1 MATKREKGMVDN
13 ETDTIC
19 EDRISQLPESLIHY
33 IFSFLPAIY
42 IVRMSL
48 ASKSWRR
55 MWVST
60 PFLCFENFKYITSP
74 NKAYNEDRVLNFV
87 GKYLT
92 CRKLYMQVPET
103 SISRF
108 KFDTSYT
115 FARSAA
121 KQIDDWLSFVV
132 QSKVQELDLHVR
144 DYCLSQCVLNSS
156 SLTVLK
162 LSKLKLEVS
171 SLSTLPS
178 LKVLSLMHVKSDAKS
193 LRKVISGCPIIRELL
208 LSGYDLGDLD
218 FTVSETLRN
227 LSLECAHLK
236 DQWLNCLI
244 SGLPQLES
252 LKVECYELRKISVR
266 SHSLKYFYFRSLS
279 SIRAALST
287 PNLVFLDIA
296 NVDTDSII
304 SVEAPNLIE
313 AKLKL
318 NVARLCETSF
328 LALMHL
334 LSKLSCLRQ
343 LTLVVPW
350 EEVLIFPKG
359 IRKKWPSPL
368 PNLKHLKRAGTYNH
382 GNKRVKRDCG
392 EELDNQPN
400 NMAED
405 RISHLP
411 EPLIHHIFSFLP
423 TIFIVR
429 MSLLSKR
436 WRWIWVSNPFLY
448 FGDFD
453 YKITFPDKVNKRDMV
468 LKFVGNYLRSRK
480 LYMQVPETSVTSFK
494 FGTCYKF
501 THSATRRMDGWLNFC
516 VQRRV
521 KELDLR
527 FKNYCL
533 PKFVLNSSSLTVL
546 KLRELKLEAPSL
558 SILPSLK
565 VLSLSVECD
574 AKSLQNLISGCPII
588 EELYLRGHGKR
599 ELDFTVSETLRNL
612 SLELVRLTDQ
622 WLNALISGLPL
633 LERLSLQ
640 WIELK
645 KFSIRSHSLKYFC
658 FKSFSYFNEVA
669 FSMPN
674 LVCLHLSCVPNIII
688 SVEAPNLLEANL
700 IFEDCY
706 LNQGLYLALVH
717 LLSNLNCS
725 KKMTL
730 TTRDERVR
738 ITIA

>member
-1 MATKREKGMVDN
+1 
-13 ETDTIC
+13 
-19 EDRISQLPESLIHY
+19 
-33 IFSFLPAIY
+33 
-42 IVRMSL
+42 
-48 ASKSWRR
+48 
-55 MWVST
+55 
-60 PFLCFENFKYITSP
+60 
-74 NKAYNEDRVLNFV
+74 
-87 GKYLT
+87 
-92 CRKLYMQVPET
+92 MQVPET

-178 LKVLSLMHVKSDAKS
+178 LKVLFDA
-193 LRKVISGCPIIRELL
+193 
-208 LSGYDLGDLD
+208 Y

-318 NVARLCETSF
+318 N
-328 LALMHL
+328 
-334 LSKLSCLRQ
+334 
-343 LTLVVPW
+343 
-350 EEVLIFPKG
+350 VLIFPKG

-588 EELYLRGHGKR
+588 EELYLRGHGK
-599 ELDFTVSETLRNL
+599 ES
-612 SLELVRLTDQ
+612 
-622 WLNALISGLPL
+622 
-633 LERLSLQ
+633 
-640 WIELK
+640 
-645 KFSIRSHSLKYFC
+645 
-658 FKSFSYFNEVA
+658 
-669 FSMPN
+669 
-674 LVCLHLSCVPNIII
+674 
-688 SVEAPNLLEANL
+688 
-700 IFEDCY
+700 
-706 LNQGLYLALVH
+706 
-717 LLSNLNCS
+717 
-725 KKMTL
+725 
-730 TTRDERVR
+730 
-738 ITIA
+738 